1 MSGNR
6 GNRGR
11 RRPQSPCYCDT
22 SITPLNAAEDTIRQL
37 QTTLDEEQKMVAVLR
52 QETDEAQNSTR
63 IWERDS
69 LVLQDDHRRL
79 QDNFSRLTTRFVDLA
94 AHIQVDHLEF
104 QVF

>member
-1 MSGNR
+1 
-6 GNRGR
+6 
-11 RRPQSPCYCDT
+11 
-22 SITPLNAAEDTIRQL
+22 
-37 QTTLDEEQKMVAVLR
+37 MVAVLR